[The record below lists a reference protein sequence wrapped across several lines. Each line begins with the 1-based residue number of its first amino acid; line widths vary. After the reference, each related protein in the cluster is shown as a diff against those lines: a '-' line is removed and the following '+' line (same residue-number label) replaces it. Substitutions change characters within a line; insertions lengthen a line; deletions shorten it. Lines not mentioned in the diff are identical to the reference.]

1 MVMINYVNMTF
12 EIFSLVLDSHVG
24 PDWWI
29 L

>member
-24 PDWWI
+24 PD
-29 L
+29 